1 MKLKTDMYFL
11 RNIQYYN
18 KKDRIQGSAI
28 YGGRELVL
36 AY

>member
-1 MKLKTDMYFL
+1 MKLKTDVYFL

-36 AY
+36 GY